1 MDFANVLGCKFWVIG
16 LYLGQG
22 GKSGVHFAS
31 ISLAGR
37 YILELFFKN
46 QWVMLVC

>member
-16 LYLGQG
+16 LYLGQR

-31 ISLAGR
+31 ISLAGA
-37 YILELFFKN
+37 YLSSFSKTNGL
-46 QWVMLVC
+46 C